1 MEAPAR
7 WRRRTSQRT
16 RIATGVVGLLLLS
29 PLNLLLGR
37 IGEFNDPVSSFTFFV
52 PYALD
57 IVGLVVAIRGF
68 RSFGVAAALACVVNL
83 PLLWWVGVPVSGP
96 WASLFALPKYLVFL
110 LVGWWSLARPGNRW
124 ARVCGTVVPTLSWI
138 YIFISPWVSDKL
150 GRFG

>member
-1 MEAPAR
+1 MAEKDVSAPR
-7 WRRRTSQRT
+7 

-52 PYALD
+52 PYVLD
-57 IVGLVVAIRGF
+57 IVGLVVAVRAF
-68 RSFGVAAALACVVNL
+68 RSPGLAAALARVANL
-83 PLLWWVGVPVSGP
+83 PLLWWVGVPVSGA
-96 WASLFALPKYLVFL
+96 WASLFALPKYVAFL
-110 LVGWWSLARPGNRW
+110 LVGLWSLARPGSRW
-124 ARVCGTVVPTLSWI
+124 SRWCGAVVPTLCWV